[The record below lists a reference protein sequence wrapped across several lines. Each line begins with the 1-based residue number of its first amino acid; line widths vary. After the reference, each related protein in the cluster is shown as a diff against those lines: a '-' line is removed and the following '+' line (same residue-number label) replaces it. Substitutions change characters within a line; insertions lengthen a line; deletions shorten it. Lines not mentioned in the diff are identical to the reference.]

1 WNTDRRT
8 TMAKPK
14 VTHFEIIGR
23 DAKKSRDFYS
33 GLFGWEIDASNPM
46 EYGIVSPTENGIGG
60 GIAAAEPGGSPTTMI
75 YVEVDNAQTYL
86 DKAVAMGGKVIM
98 ERQVIPGM
106 VAFAQFADPD
116 GNVIGLAE
124 TEIPPAQ

>member
-1 WNTDRRT
+1 
-8 TMAKPK
+8 MPK
-14 VTHFEIIGR
+14 VTHFEIIGKDGKR
-23 DAKKSRDFYS
+23 SRDFYS
-33 GLFGWEIDASNPM
+33 NLFGWAIDASNPM

-60 GIAAAEPGGSPTTMI
+60 GISAAEPGATPSTTI
-75 YVEVDNAQTYL
+75 YVEVDSVQPYL
-86 DKAVAMGGKVIM
+86 DKAVSMGGKVVV